1 MQINPDLLIGGT
13 NKSFNSIKNDIDTL
27 SDRDIYKSTE
37 QVVGTWIDGKPVYR
51 QVFSNYFNDE
61 YNNWYKIGTIN
72 NIDNVIYTYGAIK
85 LKSSGDYVNFP
96 RATMTDQKS
105 SDIYISS
112 QGNVMIRIANA
123 TGQLYLVV
131 EYTKKS

>member
-37 QVVGTWIDGKPVYR
+37 QVVGTWIDEKPVYR

-72 NIDNVIYTYGAIK
+72 NIDNVISIYGAIK
-85 LKSSGDYVNFP
+85 LKSSGDYINFP
-96 RATMTDQKS
+96 RATMPDQKS